1 MTTEAPAVHEE
12 RLYVTWRE
20 PSGSIHPIG
29 LLVRRVDG
37 ESEHFRFA
45 YLKMAETLD
54 EFRPLAGLPNLHRL
68 YESDELFP
76 VFAHRVMPRSRP
88 EFDALA
94 RRVQLGADADP
105 FEVLARSGGR
115 RATDRVEVFAPPR
128 LTEEGRS
135 SCHFFVRGIRHLPEA
150 APVVAAL
157 RAGEVLDLVDE
168 PENRYNARAVLLR
181 SDGSAIGWIPDYLVD
196 HVHQLRGLNGADP
209 TVIVEHV
216 NDADSPS
223 HQRVLCRLD
232 APWPLASF
240 EPFDDA
246 RFEPLADVW
255 GRN

>member
-54 EFRPLAGLPNLHRL
+54 EFQPLAGLPDLHRL
-68 YESDELFP
+68 YESDALFP
-76 VFAHRVMPRSRP
+76 VFAHRVMPRTRP

-128 LTEEGRS
+128 LTDDGRS
-135 SCHFFVRGIRHLPEA
+135 SCFFFVRGIRHLPDA

-157 RAGEVLDLVDE
+157 RPGEVLDLVDD
-168 PENRYNARAVLLR
+168 PDNRYNARAVLLGA
-181 SDGSAIGWIPDYLVD
+181 DGTAIGWLPDYLVD
-196 HVHQLRGLNGADP
+196 HVHQLRGLNGTDP

-216 NDADSPS
+216 NDESSPS

-232 APWPLASF
+232 APWPLPSF
-240 EPFDDA
+240 EPFYDA
-246 RFEPLADVW
+246 RFEPLADLAATL
-255 GRN
+255 